1 MHLDTR
7 ISVMDLAQLRLQ
19 WNMVLDQLESI
30 DRIAWISFFDARLA
44 EFDGQTLH
52 LDFSDSR
59 KFGSAHEYSQIRDRQ
74 IATLKSVIK
83 EVLGIEM
90 EILLV

>member
-1 MHLDTR
+1 
-7 ISVMDLAQLRLQ
+7 MDLAQLRQQ
-19 WNMVLDQLESI
+19 WNSVLDQLESI
-30 DRIAWISFFDARLA
+30 DRVAWISFFDARLA
-44 EFDGQTLH
+44 EFDGHTLH
-52 LDFSDSR
+52 LDFTDSR

-83 EVLGIEM
+83 EVLGIEI

>member
-1 MHLDTR
+1 
-7 ISVMDLAQLRLQ
+7 MDLAQLRQ
-19 WNMVLDQLESI
+19 EWNSVLDQLESI

-59 KFGSAHEYSQIRDRQ
+59 KFGSAHEYSEVRDRQ
-74 IATLKSVIK
+74 VETLKSVIK
-83 EVLGIEM
+83 KVLDIEM
-90 EILLV
+90 EIILL

>member
-1 MHLDTR
+1 
-7 ISVMDLAQLRLQ
+7 MDLAQLRQQ
-19 WNMVLDQLESI
+19 WNSVLDQLESI

-59 KFGSAHEYSQIRDRQ
+59 KLGSAHEYSEIRDRQ
-74 IATLKSVIK
+74 VTILKSVIK
-83 EVLGIEM
+83 QVLGIEV

>member
-1 MHLDTR
+1 
-7 ISVMDLAQLRLQ
+7 MDLAQLRQQ
-19 WNMVLDQLESI
+19 WNSVLDQLESI

-44 EFDGQTLH
+44 EFDGQRLQ

-59 KFGSAHEYSQIRDRQ
+59 KFGSAHEYSEIRDRQ
-74 IATLKSVIK
+74 ITTLKSVIK
-83 EVLGIEM
+83 DVLGIEI

>member
-1 MHLDTR
+1 
-7 ISVMDLAQLRLQ
+7 MDIAQLRQQ
-19 WNMVLDQLESI
+19 WNTVLDQLESI

-44 EFDGQTLH
+44 EFDGHTLH

-59 KFGSAHEYSQIRDRQ
+59 KFGSAHEYSEIRDRQ
-74 IATLKSVIK
+74 VATLKSVIK
-83 EVLGIEM
+83 QVLDLEI

>member
-1 MHLDTR
+1 
-7 ISVMDLAQLRLQ
+7 MDLAQLRQQ
-19 WNMVLDQLESI
+19 WNSVLDQLESI

-44 EFDGQTLH
+44 EFDGQTLR

-59 KFGSAHEYSQIRDRQ
+59 KLGSAHEYSQIRDRQ

-83 EVLGIEM
+83 QVLDIEI

>member
-1 MHLDTR
+1 
-7 ISVMDLAQLRLQ
+7 MDLAQLRQ
-19 WNMVLDQLESI
+19 HWNSVLDQLESI
-30 DRIAWISFFDARLA
+30 DRIVWISFFDARLA
-44 EFDGQTLH
+44 EFDGKTLH

-59 KFGSAHEYSQIRDRQ
+59 KFGSAHEYSEIRERQ

-83 EVLGIEM
+83 QVLDIEI

>member
-1 MHLDTR
+1 
-7 ISVMDLAQLRLQ
+7 MDLSQLRQ
-19 WNMVLDQLESI
+19 HWNSVLDQVESI

-44 EFDGQTLH
+44 EFDGQTLQ

-59 KFGSAHEYSQIRDRQ
+59 KFGSAHEYSEIRDRQ
-74 IATLKSVIK
+74 VATLKSVIK
-83 EVLGIEM
+83 QVLEIEI

>member
-1 MHLDTR
+1 
-7 ISVMDLAQLRLQ
+7 MDLAQLRQ
-19 WNMVLDQLESI
+19 EWNSVLDQLESI

-59 KFGSAHEYSQIRDRQ
+59 KFATSHEYSETRPN
-74 IATLKSVIK
+74 LKSALVQAIK
-83 EVLGIEM
+83 ATIGIDV
-90 EILLV
+90 EIIEQ

>member
-1 MHLDTR
+1 
-7 ISVMDLAQLRLQ
+7 MDLAQLRQQ
-19 WNMVLDQLESI
+19 WNSVLDQLESI

-44 EFDGQTLH
+44 EFDGHTLH

-74 IATLKSVIK
+74 IMTLKSVIK
-83 EVLGIEM
+83 EVLGIEI
-90 EILLV
+90 EIILV

>member
-1 MHLDTR
+1 
-7 ISVMDLAQLRLQ
+7 MDLAQLRQ
-19 WNMVLDQLESI
+19 EWNSVLDHLESI

-44 EFDGQTLH
+44 EFDGQTLR

-59 KFGSAHEYSQIRDRQ
+59 KLGSAHEYSEIRDRQ
-74 IATLKSVIK
+74 VANLKTVIK
-83 EVLGIEM
+83 QVLGIEV

>member
-1 MHLDTR
+1 
-7 ISVMDLAQLRLQ
+7 MDLVELRKQ
-19 WNMVLDQLESI
+19 WNSVLDQLESI

-44 EFDGQTLH
+44 EFDGHTLH

-59 KFGSAHEYSQIRDRQ
+59 KFGSAHEYSEIRDLQ
-74 IATLKSVIK
+74 VATLKSVINQ
-83 EVLGIEM
+83 VLGIDI